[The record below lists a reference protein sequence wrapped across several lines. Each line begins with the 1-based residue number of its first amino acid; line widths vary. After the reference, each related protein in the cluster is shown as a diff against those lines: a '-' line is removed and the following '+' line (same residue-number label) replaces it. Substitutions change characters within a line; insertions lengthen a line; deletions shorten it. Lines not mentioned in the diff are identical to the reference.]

1 MKIYRLH
8 YTVQRVIP
16 AKLLWIKKQF
26 YLFKSVIKCYVIFE
40 FVLQYFN
47 KAFVIELT
55 YIYNLKCLKWLIMD
69 SHSHSVPVSR
79 LAESWQ

>member
-1 MKIYRLH
+1 MLH
-8 YTVQRVIP
+8 N
-16 AKLLWIKKQF
+16 
-26 YLFKSVIKCYVIFE
+26 VIFD

-55 YIYNLKCLKWLIMD
+55 YIYNLKCLKRLIMD
-69 SHSHSVPVSR
+69 CHSHSVPVSR